1 MVNHFLK
8 NYFIATKTGLQK
20 SLKNLVWWSTI
31 PQDLF
36 FPRCY
41 NLTDFQELDEF
52 REDFRVTRAEMILKK
67 YLRKKKVHHI
77 ENLLIAIHINEKRL
91 KDVDDIIDDPSLEDP
106 VPDE

>member
-1 MVNHFLK
+1 M
-8 NYFIATKTGLQK
+8 ATKTGLQK

-77 ENLLIAIHINEKRL
+77 EKLLIAIHINEKRL

-106 VPDE
+106 VTDE